1 MPISKSL
8 PRTATEVEARLS
20 KALPVLLENL
30 RVKRVVRQATLG
42 ERRVDLLVDIEA
54 GAVVAQLAI
63 EVRGTGEPRF
73 AREAVFQLLTAAKE
87 APGVYPVFAAPY
99 VTEST
104 RRLCKEAG
112 VGYIDLAGNVYL
124 RFDGVL
130 IDRSTPVAIRM
141 ERKALRSLSTPGAS
155 RVVRV
160 LLADPKGA
168 FPVTELA
175 RRSGVS
181 PAEAYKVANMLE
193 MKGLVLRD
201 AERRISVSKPG
212 DLLDAWSR
220 SLDFRRN
227 LILPAYSLE
236 RTPEALMQAVA
247 ETARRGNRKY
257 ALTMSAGAS
266 LVVPFARFYD
276 VTCYVDGE
284 AEWWMKRLDLK
295 PVESGSNVQLVTPR
309 DRGVL
314 ESVQEIAGLR
324 VVSDVQLY
332 ADLVG
337 SPGRD
342 REWADAIRKR
352 KIGF

>member
-1 MPISKSL
+1 M
-8 PRTATEVEARLS
+8 S
-20 KALPVLLENL
+20 KALPGLLENL
-30 RVKRVVRQATLG
+30 GVKRMVRQAALG
-42 ERRVDLLVDIEA
+42 ERRIDLLVDVEA
-54 GAVVAQLAI
+54 GAAGKRLAI
-63 EVRGTGEPRF
+63 EVRGIGEPRF
-73 AREAVFQLLTAAKE
+73 AREAIFQLLTIAKGSP
-87 APGVYPVFAAPY
+87 AVYPVFAAPY
-99 VTEST
+99 ITEST
-104 RRLCKEAG
+104 RQLCKEAG

-130 IDRSTPVAIRM
+130 VDRTTPVAIRM

-160 LLADPKGA
+160 LLANPKGA

-193 MKGLVLRD
+193 VKGFVVRD
-201 AERRISVSKPG
+201 AERRVSVSKPG

-220 SLDFRRN
+220 SLDFQRN

-284 AEWWMKRLDLK
+284 AEWWMGRLDLK
-295 PVESGSNVQLVTPR
+295 PVETGSNIQLVTPR
-309 DRGVL
+309 DWGVL
-314 ESVQEIAGLR
+314 DAVQEIAGLR

-332 ADLVG
+332 ADLMG
-337 SPGRD
+337 GPGRA
-342 REWADAIRKR
+342 REWADAVRKR
-352 KIGF
+352 RIGF